1 MRSKMIMI
9 LMLTILLQAACGYE
23 PTRITVVNDLGSW
36 DIHYIYI
43 SGTDEEDWGM
53 NSLTGNTIIVPGDS
67 IAIGVEPGVYD
78 LQIVDEDGDTYTRW
92 NQQVTEDGYRW
103 AVRLGEID

>member
-1 MRSKMIMI
+1 MRNALLFGALS
-9 LMLTILLQAACGYE
+9 LLLQAGCGYE
-23 PTRITVVNDLGSW
+23 PTRITIVNDLGSY

-43 SGTDEEDWGM
+43 SVTDEEDWGL
-53 NSLTGNTIIVPGDS
+53 NSLSGNDILESGDS
-67 IAIGVEPGVYD
+67 IAIGVEPGRYD

-92 NQQVTEDGYRW
+92 DQEVPADGYRW